1 MAKGKFNI
9 LWVLLG
15 VVVVAVVAYISIGNQ
30 LVGMEEKVNTAWSEV
45 ENQFQRRYDLIP
57 NLVATVKGFTSH
69 EQAII
74 DSVTEAR
81 AKLGGAKT
89 IDEKID
95 AANGLEGALSRL
107 LVVVENYPELKADT
121 QFTALMDELSGTE
134 NRIAVARGRYN
145 DEVRTF
151 NTRIRTFPTSIVAN
165 MRGFTAK
172 KLFEAA
178 EGSEVAPKVE
188 F

>member
-1 MAKGKFNI
+1 MAKGKFSI

-15 VVVVAVVAYISIGNQ
+15 IVVVAVVAYISIGNQ

-89 IDEKID
+89 IDEKI
-95 AANGLEGALSRL
+95 
-107 LVVVENYPELKADT
+107 
-121 QFTALMDELSGTE
+121 
-134 NRIAVARGRYN
+134 
-145 DEVRTF
+145 
-151 NTRIRTFPTSIVAN
+151 
-165 MRGFTAK
+165 
-172 KLFEAA
+172 
-178 EGSEVAPKVE
+178 
-188 F
+188 